1 MFNGQTPTTQM
12 KAALWLESQPE
23 LVSHCFPIQKV
34 KAKGPKESTELKF
47 FTQNRF
53 YEIVHSGLRN
63 AKDSDQG
70 AKFFVY
76 NSLEDRLTSTGL
88 PKF

>member
-1 MFNGQTPTTQM
+1 M

-63 AKDSDQG
+63 A
-70 AKFFVY
+70 
-76 NSLEDRLTSTGL
+76 
-88 PKF
+88 